1 MSIKS
6 SLINFFGNI
15 KIYKGGIVFF
25 GEAPYKVKGPDMR
38 EVLDLI
44 QPGDIVINRKDHY
57 VSNMFIKGDFSH
69 VGLYVGNNDVIHVMS
84 RGIRKE
90 DILVFLRADA
100 LALVR
105 PLDQS
110 KVESAIIKAYD
121 KFREGAMYD
130 YDFDKDCP
138 EEFYCSEFTD
148 YCYDYTLRDSFS
160 KNFIYPDDYINSSKY
175 HKIIW
180 IKR

>member
-1 MSIKS
+1 
-6 SLINFFGNI
+6 
-15 KIYKGGIVFF
+15 
-25 GEAPYKVKGPDMR
+25 MR

-44 QPGDIVINRKDHY
+44 RPGDIVVNRKDHY

-69 VGLYVGNNDVIHVMS
+69 AGLYVGRNDVIHVMS

-100 LALVR
+100 FALIR

-110 KVESAIIKAYD
+110 KTESAITKAHD
-121 KFREGAMYD
+121 KFRKGVLYD

-148 YCYDYTLRDSFS
+148 YCYDYALRDNFS